1 MSFPKP
7 IVLLLALSLSV
18 TPAFC
23 LPGRVLPSFDNPL
36 KEASESFDKGDYQTA
51 VMLLSRVVSGDKNN
65 VEALVKRGV
74 AYVKLKQRE
83 KALQD
88 FDRAKQVAPDSPRV
102 ALVRGACLY
111 EMKHYDEALP
121 ELEMA
126 ASGFPADHFP
136 AILAASSAY
145 HIDDFE
151 KSLKYGQLAVSLG
164 YKPDYSFHLM
174 QAECLAATK
183 RYKEASELFAELCAS
198 PQVTAQTWVARGNLE
213 RVQEHFSQAM
223 AFYDRA
229 LAIAP
234 GDAQAIYHRAL
245 CRLAGNKTETG
256 LTELR
261 QAVSAYPDNSKLRL
275 FKADLLFKL
284 KHYDEAL
291 ADYKYL
297 QTQTPQ
303 DFHVFKGEASILALQ
318 KRYEELLVPA
328 QRACRL
334 QPTDA
339 SSQLLLGTALA
350 ARNKDAEAER
360 AFTSAIKYSG
370 NNPGYRLLRARF
382 YCTRK
387 RYQESLDDYDAA
399 LVAGKETDEQLAARL
414 LPLFELN
421 LYDRAIKDVNTL
433 HAHGYSENWIYL
445 VRGTARASLGDF
457 KTAVDDLEKYARK
470 APKPGPIYTLIAKA
484 QLGTGNP
491 LKAIEAADL
500 ALKYGPDLEARK
512 LRAAARFANRDYE
525 GTIADIEFLKEKN
538 VELDRHLL
546 EWQGFA
552 YHGLKQ
558 PERGQEAFS
567 QMIARFPDHYSGY
580 ADLALYYIDTGRLEE
595 AQKLIQ
601 QALLREQKQ
610 PQLYMEKAELD
621 LLSGNDKAALEA
633 ADQALSLKPDYLAAL
648 ELKAGIAFKNSSFDE
663 TLLNLNKLIDA
674 DPANWKNYLKRAA
687 ILDKLGEPKKAEE
700 DRHKAFSVK
709 LSDGNEHL
717 LRADLARE
725 HGLIELALADYKLA
739 LKSQAGNPRALFAL
753 SDLYAGQGRQQDLK
767 AFLLKAQKDITYKNV
782 QNQIAFC
789 LSNTELNLKH
799 YERAL
804 AALTVPA
811 REPAMKALV
820 LRQKLA
826 IYLAAD
832 KLDKAQQTVDTI
844 SREFPDDWQTF
855 ASRARLLKARKKDE
869 EALNELDKALKLDI
883 KNVDLLELKAH
894 YLSDMKEPTAALA
907 YINTALIILSNIDL
921 SKTRHDATLD
931 RETYSRCFYLRGLYL
946 SELGQEQA
954 AIESF
959 TQAVQK
965 NPNNAAALV
974 ERGQAFMRL
983 DQLHKAISDYRSA
996 MKIDADNWSALSNL
1010 ADCFKSLHNYKEA
1023 VKYYDLALAANPK
1036 WREAY
1041 YARANCRF
1049 MLKDYKGALA
1059 DYNLALKH
1067 EGRLQEIYINR
1078 GGTLGAMGDYQ
1089 GLLRNLETAKTLGKP
1104 TRLMLTNEAIALN
1117 HLNRR
1122 KEALEKFQA
1131 AIALEPKRIQSYL
1144 DLATFYAGAKD
1155 QMPKAFEA
1163 IASAMALEPDN
1174 PAALKAKF
1182 KLESRSKNFREALKT
1197 VEKYLSLCPQDL
1209 PMQVEAIRAEL
1220 TIGQPTKALSR
1231 TEALLAERPKWI
1243 DGWFE
1248 LGNCYFEL
1256 GRTEEALQAFQ
1267 KVVALDK
1274 TDQEAMRRVAQC
1286 QRQLGDYESALKW
1299 LEQARANSGDS
1310 DDLALQEAITLLSS
1324 ARLSESKIILNRL
1337 ARKSP
1342 QWALPHLYLG
1352 QCLILQGK
1360 YDDALSALRRC
1371 SSRDP
1376 ELAAALSSSALAQAK
1391 AGQLEA
1397 SKESIARA
1405 VALGANDSL
1414 YYAACALI
1422 NHLTGKEE
1430 QALSDLNKAESLN
1443 KRDWSVMEV
1452 KKTLEQT
1459 H

>member
-1 MSFPKP
+1 MSYSKP
-7 IVLLLALSLSV
+7 FILLLALSISV

-23 LPGRVLPSFDNPL
+23 LPGRVMPAFDNPL
-36 KEASESFDKGDYQTA
+36 KEASESFDKGDYQAA
-51 VMLLSRVVSGDKNN
+51 VTLLSRVVSADKNN

-74 AYVKLKQRE
+74 AYVKLKQKER
-83 KALQD
+83 ALQD

-111 EMKHYDEALP
+111 EMKRYEDALP

-126 ASGFPADHFP
+126 AAGFPADHFP

-145 HIDDFE
+145 HTDDFE
-151 KSLKYGQLAVSLG
+151 KSLKYGQAAVALG

-183 RYKEASELFAELCAS
+183 RYKEASDLFAELCAS

-213 RVQEHFSQAM
+213 RVQEHFSQAL
-223 AFYDRA
+223 AYYDRA
-229 LAIAP
+229 LTIAP

-261 QAVSAYPDNSKLRL
+261 QAVSAYPNNDKLRL
-275 FKADLLFKL
+275 FKAELLMKL

-291 ADYKYL
+291 ADYKHL

-303 DFHVFKGEASILALQ
+303 DFHAFKGEASILALQ
-318 KRYEELLVPA
+318 KRYEELLLPA
-328 QRACRL
+328 QKACRL
-334 QPTDA
+334 EPLNA
-339 SSQLLLGTALA
+339 SCQLLLGTALA

-399 LVAGKETDEQLAARL
+399 LVAGQETDEQLAARL

-421 LYDRAIKDVNTL
+421 LYERAIKDVNTL
-433 HAHGYSENWIYL
+433 QAHGYSENWIYL

-457 KTAVDDLEKYARK
+457 KTAVGDLEKYARK

-484 QLGTGNP
+484 QLGTGNQI
-491 LKAIEAADL
+491 KAIEAADL
-500 ALKYGPDLEARK
+500 ALKYSPDDLEARK
-512 LRAAARFANRDYE
+512 LRAAARFANKDYE
-525 GTIADIEFLKEKN
+525 GTVADIEFLKEKN

-558 PERGQEAFS
+558 PQRGQEAFL
-567 QMIARFPDHYSGY
+567 QIIARYPQHYSGY
-580 ADLALYYIDTGRLEE
+580 ADLALHYIDTGRLEK

-601 QALLREQKQ
+601 EALSKEQKQ
-610 PQLYMEKAELD
+610 PQLYTEKAELD
-621 LLSGNDKAALEA
+621 LLMGNDKAALEA
-633 ADQALSLKPDYLAAL
+633 ADQALALKPDYLAAL
-648 ELKAGIAFKNSSFDE
+648 ELKAGIAFKNSDFDE
-663 TLLNLNKLIDA
+663 TILNLNKLINA
-674 DPANWKNYLKRAA
+674 DPLNWKNYLKRAA

-700 DRHKAFSVK
+700 DRNKAFSVK
-709 LSDGNEHL
+709 LSDPGEHL

-725 HGLIELALADYKLA
+725 HGLTELALRDYKLA
-739 LKSQAGNPRALFAL
+739 LKSEAGNSRALFAL
-753 SDLYAGQGRQQDLK
+753 SDLYAGQNKQQDLK
-767 AFLLKAQKDITYKNV
+767 AFLLKAQKETVYKNV
-782 QNQIAFC
+782 QAQIAFC

-799 YERAL
+799 YDRAL
-804 AALTVPA
+804 AALAVPA

-826 IYLAAD
+826 IYLAGN
-832 KLDKAQQTVDTI
+832 KLEKAQQIVDSL

-855 ASRARLLKARKKDE
+855 ASRARLLKAGKKDE
-869 EALNELDKALKLDI
+869 EALNELDKAIKLDS
-883 KNVDLLELKAH
+883 KNIDLLELKAH

-907 YINTALIILSNIDL
+907 YINTALIILSKN
-921 SKTRHDATLD
+921 RQDAGLD

-946 SELGQEQA
+946 SELGQERA

-959 TQAVQK
+959 SQAIQK
-965 NPNNAAALV
+965 NPYNATALV
-974 ERGQAFMRL
+974 ERGQAFMRI
-983 DQLHKAISDYRSA
+983 DHLHKAIADFRGA
-996 MKIDADNWSALSNL
+996 LKIDGDNWSSLSNL

-1023 VKYYDLALAANPK
+1023 VKYYDLALTANPK

-1049 MLKDYKGALA
+1049 MLKDYKGALT

-1078 GGTLGAMGDYQ
+1078 GGTLGAMGDYR

-1122 KEALEKFQA
+1122 QEALEKFQA

-1155 QMPKAFEA
+1155 QMPKAFET
-1163 IASAMALEPDN
+1163 IASAMAIEPDN
-1174 PAALKAKF
+1174 PATLKAKF
-1182 KLESRSKNFREALKT
+1182 KLELRSKNYTEALKT
-1197 VEKYLSLCPQDL
+1197 VDRYLSLCPQDL
-1209 PMQVEAIRAEL
+1209 PMQIEAIRAEL
-1220 TIGQPTKALSR
+1220 NSGEQRKALSR
-1231 TEALLAERPKWI
+1231 TEALLAKRPKWI

-1256 GRTEEALQAFQ
+1256 GRTEEALAAYQ

-1286 QRQLGDYESALKW
+1286 QRQLGNYESALKC
-1299 LEQARANSGDS
+1299 LEQARASTGDS
-1310 DDLALQEAITLLSS
+1310 NDLALQEAITLLSS
-1324 ARLSESKIILNRL
+1324 ARLNESKTILNRL

-1352 QCLILQGK
+1352 QCLILQGR
-1360 YDDALSALRRC
+1360 YDDALTALRRC
-1371 SSRDP
+1371 TSRDP
-1376 ELAAALSSSALAQAK
+1376 ELAAARSSSALAQAK

-1414 YYAACALI
+1414 YYAACALV

-1430 QALSDLNKAESLN
+1430 QAISDLNKAEALN

-1452 KKTLEQT
+1452 RKTLEET